1 MYRRAAVIPGR
12 PPTAEEEG
20 LRQSDSRRVRAPHG
34 RAGRSGPPALASG
47 PIDRRLTPPLMSLKS
62 LRKERRPE
70 TPVHSWRLRP
80 LRRTY
85 SCKRP
90 HNRDQGDPAP
100 RRCVVDVGLQ
110 RLRKKRGRTGKG
122 DGAGSSGQLRRKWA
136 TRALTPTQGTHGG
149 ASRGRPAYVEQP
161 RVSASGPC
169 GSPCHKGH
177 PCRFRRTP
185 EREGPG
191 VLAVSELHGRTLP
204 ATHKRSRMC
213 RRRQAPASLLL
224 GPGATCAWWAGTWVG
239 CGATGSTDGRVRHT
253 TATAP
258 TTGLSARAFC
268 PEDDLRA
275 RPVEGGREGPAGF
288 GAVLSHWGRRTL
300 PLPTVSLRLGG
311 DHNRQ

>member
-1 MYRRAAVIPGR
+1 MARFFISRGAAAMYRRAAIIPGR

-34 RAGRSGPPALASG
+34 HAGRSGPPALASG
-47 PIDRRLTPPLMSLKS
+47 PIDRRLTPPLMCLKS

-136 TRALTPTQGTHGG
+136 TRALTPTQGTHRG

-161 RVSASGPC
+161 RVSASGLC
-169 GSPCHKGH
+169 GSPCHKAILAVSAG
-177 PCRFRRTP
+177 PP
-185 EREGPG
+185 EREGP
-191 VLAVSELHGRTLP
+191 
-204 ATHKRSRMC
+204 
-213 RRRQAPASLLL
+213 RRPRRL
-224 GPGATCAWWAGTWVG
+224 GA
-239 CGATGSTDGRVRHT
+239 
-253 TATAP
+253 
-258 TTGLSARAFC
+258 
-268 PEDDLRA
+268 A
-275 RPVEGGREGPAGF
+275 RPDSSGHP
-288 GAVLSHWGRRTL
+288 
-300 PLPTVSLRLGG
+300 
-311 DHNRQ
+311 

>member
-1 MYRRAAVIPGR
+1 MARFFISRGAAAMYRRAAVIPSR

-34 RAGRSGPPALASG
+34 GAGRSGPPALASG

-90 HNRDQGDPAP
+90 HNRDQGDPVP

-161 RVSASGPC
+161 RVSRAARAT
-169 GSPCHKGH
+169 HH
-177 PCRFRRTP
+177 ATRAI
-185 EREGPG
+185 
-191 VLAVSELHGRTLP
+191 LAVSAGPLRGRDP
-204 ATHKRSRMC
+204 ASSPSRSCTAGLFRPPVNVREC
-213 RRRQAPASLLL
+213 VVADRRRPLCCSDPGQHVRGGQARGWDA
-224 GPGATCAWWAGTWVG
+224 ARRAAQ
-239 CGATGSTDGRVRHT
+239 TGG
-253 TATAP
+253 
-258 TTGLSARAFC
+258 
-268 PEDDLRA
+268 
-275 RPVEGGREGPAGF
+275 
-288 GAVLSHWGRRTL
+288 
-300 PLPTVSLRLGG
+300 
-311 DHNRQ
+311 

>member
-47 PIDRRLTPPLMSLKS
+47 PIDRRLTPPLMCLKS

-100 RRCVVDVGLQ
+100 RRCVVDVSLQ

-149 ASRGRPAYVEQP
+149 TSRGRPTYAEQP

-169 GSPCHKGH
+169 GSPLTMPQGH
-177 PCRFRRTP
+177 PCRFRCPLDPLSGRDH
-185 EREGPG
+185 G
-191 VLAVSELHGRTLP
+191 VLAVSELHGRIFS
-204 ATHKRSRMC
+204 ATRKRSRMC
-213 RRRQAPASLLL
+213 RRRQAPVSLLL
-224 GPGATCAWWAGTWVG
+224 GPGEHVRGGQARGWDAARR
-239 CGATGSTDGRVRHT
+239 AAQTGG
-253 TATAP
+253 
-258 TTGLSARAFC
+258 
-268 PEDDLRA
+268 
-275 RPVEGGREGPAGF
+275 
-288 GAVLSHWGRRTL
+288 
-300 PLPTVSLRLGG
+300 
-311 DHNRQ
+311 